1 MESSE
6 TLVNLR
12 KRMADAV
19 DLGVVG
25 EDTKPVFEATLIQI
39 MKNAEK
45 HRLRCISLAEQYRR
59 QEAQA
64 IAEGNAFSQMG
75 SIVFAILNGFVS
87 AAERDKE
94 DIEETDREKQEDIK
108 IEAMAKRRNKE
119 NVKALKELDLQ
130 HEPEAEKSESKP
142 EKSEPKLEKKKT
154 KKTTKT
160 RKKSSIKKSDYDL
173 HKANPKR

>member
-1 MESSE
+1 
-6 TLVNLR
+6 
-12 KRMADAV
+12 
-19 DLGVVG
+19 
-25 EDTKPVFEATLIQI
+25 
-39 MKNAEK
+39 
-45 HRLRCISLAEQYRR
+45 
-59 QEAQA
+59 
-64 IAEGNAFSQMG
+64 
-75 SIVFAILNGFVS
+75 
-87 AAERDKE
+87 
-94 DIEETDREKQEDIK
+94 
-108 IEAMAKRRNKE
+108 MAKRRNKE